1 MKTLRM
7 TLMVSFTFAAMM
19 TLAATGSPANRGPA
33 STNQKFELKY
43 LSEVT
48 SGKVVHTIPIE
59 AADANEA
66 IVKAGKRCISDLLDR
81 RIAREDIVDMCNN
94 PRL

>member
-19 TLAATGSPANRGPA
+19 TLAATKQ
-33 STNQKFELKY
+33 TFELKY

-48 SGKVVHTIPIE
+48 HGKVIHTISME
-59 AADANEA
+59 ASDKNEA

-81 RIAREDIVDMCNN
+81 HVAREDIVDMCNN

>member
-7 TLMVSFTFAAMM
+7 TLMISFTFAAMM
-19 TLAATGSPANRGPA
+19 TLAATK
-33 STNQKFELKY
+33 QKFELKY

-48 SGKVVHTIPIE
+48 HGKVIHTIPVE
-59 AADANEA
+59 AADQNEA
-66 IVKAGKRCISDLLDR
+66 ILKAGKRCVSDLLDLHV
-81 RIAREDIVDMCNN
+81 AHDDIVDMCNN

>member
-1 MKTLRM
+1 MKALRM

-19 TLAATGSPANRGPA
+19 TLAATES
-33 STNQKFELKY
+33 QKFELKY

-48 SGKVVHTIPIE
+48 HGKVIHTILAE
-59 AADANEA
+59 GSDRTDA
-66 IVKAGKRCISDLLDR
+66 IVKAGKRCVSDLLDR
-81 RIAREDIVDMCNN
+81 QIAHDDVVDMCNN

>member
-19 TLAATGSPANRGPA
+19 TLAATKPAY
-33 STNQKFELKY
+33 QKFELKY
-43 LSEVT
+43 LSDVT
-48 SGKVVHTIPIE
+48 HGKVIHTIPVE

-66 IVKAGKRCISDLLDR
+66 LVKAGKRCISDLLDR
-81 RIAREDIVDMCNN
+81 KIAREDIVDMCNN

>member
-7 TLMVSFTFAAMM
+7 TLMISFTFAAMM
-19 TLAATGSPANRGPA
+19 TLAATEK
-33 STNQKFELKY
+33 TETFKLKY

-48 SGKVVHTIPIE
+48 KGKVVHTLPIQ
-59 AADANEA
+59 AANLNEA
-66 IVKAGKRCISDLLDR
+66 IVKSNKQCVSDLMDLNIQRD
-81 RIAREDIVDMCNN
+81 DILDMCNN

>member
-1 MKTLRM
+1 M
-7 TLMVSFTFAAMM
+7 TLMISFTFAAMM
-19 TLAATGSPANRGPA
+19 TLAATG
-33 STNQKFELKY
+33 QKFELKY

-48 SGKVVHTIPIE
+48 HGKVVHTIPIV
-59 AADANEA
+59 AADKNEA

-81 RIAREDIVDMCNN
+81 KIAHDDIVDMCNN

>member
-19 TLAATGSPANRGPA
+19 TLAATEPAGS
-33 STNQKFELKY
+33 QKFELKY

-48 SGKVVHTIPIE
+48 HGKVIHMIPVE
-59 AADANEA
+59 AADSSEA

-81 RIAREDIVDMCNN
+81 RVAREDIVDMCNN

>member
-7 TLMVSFTFAAMM
+7 TLMLSFTFAAMM
-19 TLAATGSPANRGPA
+19 TLAAAKPVT
-33 STNQKFELKY
+33 TQKFELKY

-48 SGKVVHTIPIE
+48 YGKVIHTISMQ
-59 AADANEA
+59 AADKNEA
-66 IVKAGKRCISDLLDR
+66 LVKAGKQCISDLLDR
-81 RIAREDIVDMCNN
+81 HIASEDIVDMCNN

>member
-1 MKTLRM
+1 MTTLRM
-7 TLMVSFTFAAMM
+7 TLLVSFTFAAMM
-19 TLAATGSPANRGPA
+19 TLAAKP
-33 STNQKFELKY
+33 QKYELKY

-48 SGKVVHTIPIE
+48 KGKVIHTITQE
-59 AADANEA
+59 GLDQNDAS
-66 IVKAGKRCISDLLDR
+66 VKAGKQCIRDLMDR